1 MNTVIFYLG
10 MRGLFVKDKTRKL
23 RRPFSHLMCDFRKVY
38 THMHPEMFHLMISSP
53 LKHLNGRFNDYY
65 LQMCLWFSSMTFLL
79 QLKLY
84 FDLANYNLNI

>member
-1 MNTVIFYLG
+1 MNAVIFYLG
-10 MRGLFVKDKTRKL
+10 MRGLFVKDKTKKL

-38 THMHPEMFHLMISSP
+38 THMHPCTHLMISSP